1 VSRFKYSDAI
11 NYPEMESV
19 TAESG
24 SRVYATP
31 SGPAPSV
38 TTILSTIPHPGLH
51 EWRERVGEEEAA
63 RVSLEAT
70 DIGSAMHD
78 MLEAYVRK
86 VPFEPRGIPEE
97 AIAKKMFAA
106 VRMMGLR
113 GLDEVWGIEVP
124 LYYED
129 LYAGRTDLVGVY
141 NGKPSIIDYKTAKY
155 FKKDEWIH
163 DYYLQTAAYALAHD
177 WMFPDFKI
185 EQAVLLIGTRPNP
198 EYNVPPKCQI
208 VTVDAERMEG
218 FKDEWVEVLSG
229 FMDGLCPAPV

>member
-1 VSRFKYSDAI
+1 MSRFKYSDAI
-11 NYPEMESV
+11 DYPEMESI

-24 SRVYATP
+24 SRVYTTP
-31 SGPAPSV
+31 YGDAPSV
-38 TTILSTIPHPGLH
+38 TTILSTLPHPGLD

-86 VPFEPRGIPEE
+86 EDFKPRGIPEE
-97 AIAKKMFAA
+97 AIAQKMFRA

-113 GLDEVWGIEVP
+113 GLDEVWGIEVA
-124 LYYED
+124 LHYEN

-155 FKKDEWIH
+155 FKKDEWIQE
-163 DYYLQTAAYALAHD
+163 YFMQTAAYAIAHD
-177 WMFPDFKI
+177 WMFPDFEI

-208 VTVDAERMEG
+208 VTVGREDLEIN
-218 FKDEWVEVLSG
+218 KDKWIDVV
-229 FMDGLCPAPV
+229 DGYYQNAA